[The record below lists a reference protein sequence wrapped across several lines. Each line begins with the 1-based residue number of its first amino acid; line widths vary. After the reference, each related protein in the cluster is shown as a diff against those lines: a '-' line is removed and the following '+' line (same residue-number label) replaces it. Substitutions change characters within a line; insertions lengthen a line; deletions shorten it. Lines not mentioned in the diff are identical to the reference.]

1 MKLTLRANYFVFLTD
16 GIPDILVCFNSF
28 ILTDV
33 VFPFYF
39 TINLIG
45 KTNENTFTI
54 SSLQNATKNN
64 VLVQPKG

>member
-1 MKLTLRANYFVFLTD
+1 MFYSNIGYSRHT
-16 GIPDILVCFNSF
+16 IFNSF

-39 TINLIG
+39 TINPIG
-45 KTNENTFTI
+45 KINENTFTI